1 MGFKTR
7 DEETDM
13 SDDAPKVKWRKFEYV
28 VENNDNGGF
37 EKRKLKMVDKITS
50 PGEMFS
56 CLKNLLQTYPAHQSR
71 ANWQNKTDASPAGNK
86 QWTGNAGS

>member
-1 MGFKTR
+1 METLCSKSTNQDYNNLNCLYRKCEKCGVMGFKTR

-28 VENNDNGGF
+28 VETNDHDDS

-56 CLKNLLQTYPAHQSR
+56 C
-71 ANWQNKTDASPAGNK
+71 
-86 QWTGNAGS
+86 